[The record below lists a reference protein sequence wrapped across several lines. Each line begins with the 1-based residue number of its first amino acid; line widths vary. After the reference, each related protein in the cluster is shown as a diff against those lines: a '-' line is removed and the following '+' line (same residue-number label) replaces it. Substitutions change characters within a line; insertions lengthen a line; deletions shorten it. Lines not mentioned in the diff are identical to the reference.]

1 MRYFLEFGSYMER
14 QVNSRLIEKIVLRI
28 KKLRED
34 KGISLQQFYEDTG
47 VHLARIESE
56 KRDIPITTLARICDY
71 FKISLK
77 DFFEDI
83 NY

>member
-1 MRYFLEFGSYMER
+1 MER
-14 QVNSRLIEKIVLRI
+14 QVDSRLIEKVILRI

-34 KGISLQQFYEDTG
+34 KGVSLQQFYEDTG

-56 KRDIPITTLARICDY
+56 KRDIPISTLARICNY

-77 DFFEDI
+77 DFFENVD
-83 NY
+83 Y